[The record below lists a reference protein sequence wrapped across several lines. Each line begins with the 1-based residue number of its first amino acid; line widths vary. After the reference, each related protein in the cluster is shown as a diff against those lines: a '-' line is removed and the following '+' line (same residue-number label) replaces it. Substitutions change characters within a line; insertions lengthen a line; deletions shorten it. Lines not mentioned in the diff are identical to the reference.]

1 MALVELSYDEIETL
15 LISLILRQDEILSI
29 PKGEESDMT
38 KYEMEYI
45 FDLSDRLNEI
55 QRDLEEKMGRE
66 LERLANNGGT
76 QRKSVVERVMGFL
89 GLDKTY

>member
-38 KYEMEYI
+38 KYEMKYI

-76 QRKSVVERVMGFL
+76 QRKSVIERVMGFL